1 MVAWTAIAFKSI
13 QRCLIRFSLRSSLGS
28 LRTITELSLGYSSLR
43 FCNLEQVLIKEIF
56 HILCSAGLQT
66 RPFTFSVLLKNHP
79 HLTMHLPAPGQTMSR
94 ARFSPDIMLKQFN
107 IGFILAK
114 NLVSSQSA
122 STLVALFANSKRD
135 FICFSP
141 RRGFHLVPLAINP
154 HSDVSP
160 SKVSSMSTQDL
171 CVSGSNCSVLLG
183 DHSLGRISFLTKLV

>member
-56 HILCSAGLQT
+56 HILCSAVLQT

-79 HLTMHLPAPGQTMSR
+79 HLTMSR